1 MLPAELQAPPPRN
14 PAAAE
19 KFVARNRQGLKG
31 VALGLVLFPLLLLVA
46 GFLGVKRMTPASGL
60 GIGLIVDVFL
70 VLFLFTFW
78 LQLKRSLK
86 VFVEGQATLATV
98 LKVDMPGG
106 GGGGATYIIID
117 LEYVDAAAQRWVGK
131 TATTGTKI
139 RCAAGDRV
147 PLLYLP
153 DQPQKFALY
162 DSEVGM
168 VPGVAKKG

>member
-19 KFVARNRQGLKG
+19 KFVAKNRQGLKG

-70 VLFLFTFW
+70 VLFLLTFW

-98 LKVDMPGG
+98 LKVDQIIMAKHAGG
-106 GGGGATYIIID
+106 PKPRGRD
-117 LEYVDAAAQRWVGK
+117 
-131 TATTGTKI
+131 
-139 RCAAGDRV
+139 GD
-147 PLLYLP
+147 
-153 DQPQKFALY
+153 D
-162 DSEVGM
+162 D
-168 VPGVAKKG
+168 